1 MNNTVNLEGDVQ
13 DQELIQKFLKDTTLF
28 LGPDPEIMR
37 DHSIMPRTSS
47 EEECMEKY
55 TDLNQIS
62 SIRDRLQ
69 SACEEGFEMVEQ
81 MGAAPGAKWGD
92 IITGIYSASGDL
104 TIGSAGGVLIF
115 SALVH
120 HPIKFIIKNWID
132 EKTVGVKE
140 GDGFIHNDSR
150 YGNVHNTDQ
159 SMILPVFHE
168 GKLICWVASTV
179 HEGENGAIEPG
190 GMPSMAE
197 TSFDEG
203 LKMSPFKVVENYQ
216 IKRDILTFLQNSV
229 REPKLQYEDMKVKLF
244 ACMRLEK
251 RIKEVF
257 ETDGPDALTACLRY
271 TNESVVTEVRRRISE
286 WPDMTVRT
294 QTIMDSTL
302 RENALLKINLA
313 VTKKGDRLIFDF
325 SGTSPELTNR
335 AINTQLP
342 GMKGMVGQ
350 AFMNH
355 IWPDLPRGQ
364 AGLSPIEFVTQ
375 EGTLVDCSYAAP
387 NSQSLMSIFHSF
399 TVAQHATAKFLYSCP
414 DKYTRVLA
422 PWHNMINTFIWGGV
436 NQHGE
441 TLGNLC
447 ADLNGMGGGARMDRD
462 GEHALSPIFATMADI
477 GEQEMNE
484 EEVPF
489 LQLVSKKMTTNT
501 QAPGKYRGGMGYSM
515 IASTKDSEQWG
526 FMTTTQGSK
535 APTIQGLFGG
545 YASGSY
551 PLCKVKGV
559 DVYDVLL
566 TNPEQF
572 KHSIDEIMNEQSLVG
587 AEYTTH
593 HMGMGF
599 DISKRGDLYMISQGS
614 GGGYGDPL
622 ERDPEYV
629 IMDIE
634 EGPITPDWA
643 KKLYKVEFN
652 EETLALDMEATEKL
666 RADYRE
672 TRKKQGLPYAEFVKK
687 HVKDTPPADIPF
699 YGSWNGDNEVVYA
712 GNPNDKRDARNPGP
726 IYVTH
731 PKDVRINELEAEL
744 EAVRKQ
750 AGIPSQDTRK

>member
-1 MNNTVNLEGDVQ
+1 MNNETNNSALQ
-13 DQELIQKFLKDTTLF
+13 DQELIEKFLKDTTLF

-37 DHSIMPRTSS
+37 DHSIMPRTP
-47 EEECMEKY
+47 EEEKAMESF
-55 TDLNQIS
+55 TDLNQIA

-132 EKTVGVKE
+132 EKTVGVSS

-168 GKLICWVASTV
+168 GKLVCWVASTV
-179 HEGENGAIEPG
+179 HEGECGAIEPG

-203 LKMSPFKVVENYQ
+203 LKMSPFKVVENYE
-216 IKRDILTFLQNSV
+216 IKRDLLTFLQNSV

-251 RIKEVF
+251 RIKEVLA
-257 ETDGPDALTACLRY
+257 TDGPDALTACLRY

-313 VTKKGDRLIFDF
+313 VIKKGDRLIFDF

-364 AGLSPIEFVTQ
+364 AGLSPVEFVTQ
-375 EGTLVDCSYAAP
+375 PGTLVDCSYLAP

-399 TVAQHATAKFLYSCP
+399 TVAQHACAKFLYSCP

-489 LQLVSKKMTTNT
+489 LQLVSKKMTANT
-501 QAPGKYRGGMGYSM
+501 QAPGKYRGGMGYTM
-515 IASTKDSEQWG
+515 IAATKDSEQWG

-535 APTIQGLFGG
+535 VPTIQGLFGG
-545 YASGSY
+545 YAGGSY
-551 PLCKVKGV
+551 PLCKVQGV
-559 DVYDVLL
+559 DVYEVLL
-566 TNPEQF
+566 ENPQLF
-572 KHSIDEIMNEQSLVG
+572 KHSIHEIMNEQPFPN
-587 AEYTTH
+587 ARYTTH

-599 DISKRGDLYMISQGS
+599 DISKRGELYMISQGS

-622 ERDPEYV
+622 ERDPTYV

-634 EGPITPDWA
+634 EGLISPEWA
-643 KKLYKVEFN
+643 KQLYKVEFN
-652 EETLALDMEATEKL
+652 ETTLVVDEEATEKL
-666 RADYRE
+666 RAEYRE
-672 TRKKQGLPYAEFVKK
+672 QRKKQGMPYAEFVKK
-687 HVKDTPPADIPF
+687 HVKDHPPENIPF
-699 YGSWNGDNEVVYA
+699 YGAWNGDNEVIYA
-712 GNPNDKRDARNPGP
+712 GSLDDKRDAQNPGP

-731 PKDVRINELEAEL
+731 PKDVRIAEL
-744 EAVRKQ
+744 EAKLAAARKD
-750 AGIPSQDTRK
+750 AGLPPENERK